1 MQHICR
7 RWLHFRFLIKS
18 FLANTLFSYKFLIV
32 HFNASY
38 TSSLCFCLYTLWY
51 PVIIL
56 ITRKIGTFK
65 YRYGFSDPMN
75 FVPAHF
81 QPNFET
87 HQASAHIQYN
97 LSFLRCLPY
106 RSAPPYN
113 QSYYLLLLV
122 VAASL
127 SKNTYH
133 VSCFFFQLL

>member
-1 MQHICR
+1 MITLPKDTLTYFTNFFCEFFARLHTIRCMQHICR

-81 QPNFET
+81 QPIQLIISCVAF
-87 HQASAHIQYN
+87 HIG
-97 LSFLRCLPY
+97 R
-106 RSAPPYN
+106 
-113 QSYYLLLLV
+113 LLYII
-122 VAASL
+122 SL
-127 SKNTYH
+127 TNYH
-133 VSCFFFQLL
+133 